1 MEIAYSILCVA
12 CLCMG
17 FIIGYSLNKPPVT
30 QETKTFI
37 KKKPDVKKMREQ
49 EELDEEMRKT
59 MEKYETILDN
69 INNYDGSSNNQR
81 KVK

>member
-1 MEIAYSILCVA
+1 MEIVYTVLCIA
-12 CLCMG
+12 CLCVG
-17 FIIGYSLNKPPVT
+17 FFVGYKINQPKP
-30 QETKTFI
+30 ETKTFV
-37 KKKPDVKKMREQ
+37 KKKPDVKKMREIA
-49 EELDEEMRKT
+49 ELDEETKRQ

>member
-1 MEIAYSILCVA
+1 MEIVYTVLCIA
-12 CLCMG
+12 SLCIG
-17 FIIGYSLNKPPVT
+17 FFVGYNLKPK
-30 QETKTFI
+30 QETKTFV
-37 KKKPDVKKMREQ
+37 KKKPDVKKMREL
-49 EELDEEMRKT
+49 EELDEETKRQ